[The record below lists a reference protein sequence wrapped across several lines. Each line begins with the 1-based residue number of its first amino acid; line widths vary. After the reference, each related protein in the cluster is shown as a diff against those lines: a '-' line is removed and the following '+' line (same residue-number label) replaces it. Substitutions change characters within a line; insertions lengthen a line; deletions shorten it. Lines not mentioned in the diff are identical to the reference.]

1 VGEPGAELSDAVPAS
16 SGQVLGRLLGF
27 VRLRFTGSNSIH
39 VGRQLTPGPE
49 RWSSTHRYP
58 VLHTSAR

>member
-1 VGEPGAELSDAVPAS
+1 VGERGAELSDAVAAS
-16 SGQVLGRLLGF
+16 LGQVLGRLLGF

-49 RWSSTHRYP
+49 QWSSTHPYRVP
-58 VLHTSAR
+58 HASAR